1 MSVTIKMENV
11 KKSFSRFEALR
22 NVDLEIQSGEILGLL
37 GPSGAGKSTIIKILT
52 GQLDPSSGTVMI
64 FGESSEQVKQ
74 SKTRMRF
81 GVLTD
86 NSGLYKR
93 ISIEENL
100 KMYCDLYDLP
110 VSAMDEAL
118 EFVNLVSSKKKKVSE
133 LSRGMMQ
140 RVTLARAILHKPE
153 LLFLDEPTS
162 ALDPVNTHH
171 IHEGLRKLNA
181 RGTTILLTT
190 HDMYEAEALCH
201 RVAFLHE
208 GEIRESG
215 SPKELKDAYRNDVI
229 EVELTCGESHELPV
243 NQVATMDKMR
253 EWAAAQRIRRIHS
266 NEPTL
271 GDLFMRVTGG
281 ELS

>member
-1 MSVTIKMENV
+1 MDTTIKMEKV
-11 KKSFSRFEALR
+11 KKSFNRFEAIR

-52 GQLDPSSGTVMI
+52 GQLEPTVGTVTI
-64 FGESSEQVKQ
+64 FGEPGNQIKLTHNR
-74 SKTRMRF
+74 KRF

-93 ISIEENL
+93 LTIEENL
-100 KMYCDLYDLP
+100 NMYCKLYELP
-110 VSAMDEAL
+110 ESAIDEAL
-118 EFVNLVSSKKKKVSE
+118 QFVNLSSSKKKKVSE

-181 RGTTILLTT
+181 QGTTILLTT
-190 HDMYEAEALCH
+190 HDMYEAEALCD

-208 GEIRESG
+208 GEIKESG
-215 SPKELKDAYRNDVI
+215 SPKELKDSYREDVM
-229 EVELTCGESHELPV
+229 EVELVCGQTHSLPI
-243 NQVATMDKMR
+243 NEIATIDKLK
-253 EWAAAQRIRRIHS
+253 EWANTQSIRRIHS
-266 NEPTL
+266 SEPTL

>member
-1 MSVTIKMENV
+1 MGTTIKMEKV
-11 KKSFSRFEALR
+11 RKSFNRFEAIR
-22 NVDLEIQSGEILGLL
+22 NVDLDIQSGEILGLL

-52 GQLDPSSGTVMI
+52 GQLEPTSGNVMI
-64 FGESSEQVKQ
+64 FGEPSDQVKK
-74 SKTRMRF
+74 SHNRKRF

-93 ISIEENL
+93 LTIEENL
-100 KMYCDLYDLP
+100 KMYCELYDLP

-118 EFVNLVSSKKKKVSE
+118 QFVNLASSKKKKVSE

-181 RGTTILLTT
+181 QGTTILLTT
-190 HDMYEAEALCH
+190 HDMYEAEALCD

-208 GEIRESG
+208 GEIKESG
-215 SPKELKDAYRNDVI
+215 SPKELKDAYRDNVI
-229 EVELTCGESHELPV
+229 EIELTCGETHVLPV
-243 NQVATMDKMR
+243 NELSTIDKLKG
-253 EWAAAQRIRRIHS
+253 WALAQRIRRIHS

-281 ELS
+281 HLS

>member
-1 MSVTIKMENV
+1 MSDTIKMEKV
-11 KKSFSRFEALR
+11 KKSFSRFEAIR
-22 NVDLEIQSGEILGLL
+22 NVDLEIQTGEILGLL
-37 GPSGAGKSTIIKILT
+37 GPSGAGKSTIIKLLT
-52 GQLDPSSGTVMI
+52 GQLEPSSGTVEV
-64 FGESSEQVKQ
+64 FGESGEHIKQ
-74 SKTRMRF
+74 SRNRKRF

-93 ISIEENL
+93 LTIEENL
-100 KMYCDLYDLP
+100 KMYCDLYELP
-110 VSAMDEAL
+110 ESAMDEAL
-118 EFVNLVSSKKKKVSE
+118 QFVNLLPNKKKKVAQ

-181 RGTTILLTT
+181 QGTTILLTT
-190 HDMYEAEALCH
+190 HDMHEAEALCH

-215 SPKELKDAYRNDVI
+215 SPKELKNAYRTDII
-229 EVELTCGESHELPV
+229 EIELTCGEIHELPV
-243 NQVATMDKMR
+243 NEVATMDALKN
-253 EWAAAQRIRRIHS
+253 WATGQRIRRIHS